1 MQVTLILDHSVS
13 FSVIQSRSYLKRQT
27 GELNEKKK
35 CLLALILLLIID
47 DLGGGFFYIFW
58 PGFWTGHDT

>member
-1 MQVTLILDHSVS
+1 M
-13 FSVIQSRSYLKRQT
+13 K
-27 GELNEKKK
+27 KKK

-58 PGFWTGHDT
+58 PGFWTGHDTEGQVLCLSTTKTNDSL

>member
-35 CLLALILLLIID
+35 VLT
-47 DLGGGFFYIFW
+47 GFNFAAYY
-58 PGFWTGHDT
+58 